1 MDNIVFFD
9 LNATNKIFY
18 VDIKVGPSCLG
29 GHLTVPHAQVEVR
42 MTEGNITPVL
52 LSFVG
57 GTFKPSVIE

>member
-18 VDIKVGPSCLG
+18 VDIKVAQSCLED
-29 GHLTVPHAQVEVR
+29 HLTVPHAQVEVR

-57 GTFKPSVIE
+57 CTVKPSVIE